1 MRLASLVILSLSML
15 LPGARAPGEEKRES
29 WPDGSIKAR
38 WSEDEQGRLDGVR
51 EEYAQGGVRTLL
63 AEYKQGRK
71 HGAWREWSPTGARLR
86 FLSYKEGELDGR
98 CEEFHPDGSSASI
111 GDQRAGARHG
121 KWIERSADGRR
132 RRNLERTLTAIQ
144 RNHLATRLRRAGN
157 LPPRRSL
164 LEPASMA
171 EVAIQNVLLL
181 SSVHTKVIDPA
192 ASTL

>member
-1 MRLASLVILSLSML
+1 MRLH
-15 LPGARAPGEEKRES
+15 R
-29 WPDGSIKAR
+29 
-38 WSEDEQGRLDGVR
+38 
-51 EEYAQGGVRTLL
+51 LL
-63 AEYKQGRK
+63 AQKQLRPDLAIRK
-71 HGAWREWSPTGARLR
+71 T
-86 FLSYKEGELDGR
+86 
-98 CEEFHPDGSSASI
+98 I
-111 GDQRAGARHG
+111 GDVLQHLQLT
-121 KWIERSADGRR
+121 RR